1 MVRRPPHTACLGMG
15 RATEQ
20 PVEADAAHRS
30 MARRA
35 GPASLSGRGSGPASG
50 AGAGPSRA
58 SAAAGSSGS
67 LHGNQSR
74 SLEGTITWA
83 ASGSGGEACS
93 TSASTLG
100 PLAIAFCCC
109 HTPAARAARHAWL
122 RPRG

>member
-1 MVRRPPHTACLGMG
+1 MVRRPPHTACLGMR

-20 PVEADAAHRS
+20 PVEADAAHR
-30 MARRA
+30 
-35 GPASLSGRGSGPASG
+35 LY
-50 AGAGPSRA
+50 
-58 SAAAGSSGS
+58 
-67 LHGNQSR
+67 
-74 SLEGTITWA
+74 
-83 ASGSGGEACS
+83 GEKGS